1 MAELTRLT
9 LPEPPSAND
18 YYRIAGGRIY
28 RTKAAKDFVQNVKTR
43 MSIARVQPISGS
55 VDLRFFWYRP
65 ARIGD
70 LDNRNKILLDAL
82 KHGAFGDDAKVRRLM
97 CEISDD
103 QPRRARVEVQVIP
116 FVASEPEE
124 LFNVRFS
131 QPRP

>member
-1 MAELTRLT
+1 MTEKILLT

-18 YYRIAGGRIY
+18 YYRIAGSRIY
-28 RTKAAKDFVQNVKTR
+28 RTKAAKDYVADVKTR
-43 MSIARVQPISGS
+43 MSIARVKAIQGT

-103 QPRRARVEVQVIP
+103 QPRRARVEIQVIP
-116 FVASEPEE
+116 FVASEPGE
-124 LFNVRFS
+124 LFGVRFS
-131 QPRP
+131 VST